1 MKLVRNPEGK
11 RFDNTFYKQIFGSL
25 MYLTTT
31 RPYIMYVVSKI
42 SRYMENPKEVHLL
55 VAKRI
60 LRYLGGIVKF
70 GLFYKKSELSLYGF
84 INNDYADDLDDRK
97 STSGYVFM
105 MGTIAV
111 SWSSKKQSIVTLST
125 TEAEFIATT
134 TCAFQTI
141 WLRNFLAELHFK
153 KDL

>member
-1 MKLVRNPEGK
+1 
-11 RFDNTFYKQIFGSL
+11 
-25 MYLTTT
+25 
-31 RPYIMYVVSKI
+31 
-42 SRYMENPKEVHLL
+42 MENPKEVHLL